1 MKKQPTFYQRMT
13 MPLPALEEY
22 HRQRRKED
30 FEQGTLF
37 KGIRLRKCLH
47 PVMVY
52 GLKLMHLL
60 FRQRI
65 TILGDKR
72 TPAQRPIVYA
82 ATHIG
87 WDDIEMILTTIK
99 DHAYLLLGDPH
110 DLYRNLDGMLLNLNG
125 IICCDTGVKED
136 RHISKESCIQWLTRG
151 GNILIFPEGAW
162 NITPSL
168 PVMKLFTGA
177 AEMAIRAGADIVPV
191 AIEQCGKDYIVNIG
205 RNMDC
210 FSFSLADERVLT
222 EKLRN
227 EMATLRWEIWS
238 SQPTIRRSDIPA
250 DYRKKYLLDIEQQM
264 GGNYTIEE
272 IETTR
277 FRGKDEIAQR
287 DAFAHL
293 EQLQPCR
300 ENAFLYNKR
309 LHGHDSGIM
318 SGT

>member
-1 MKKQPTFYQRMT
+1 MKKRPSLFRRIT
-13 MPLPALEEY
+13 MPLPALEAY

-60 FRQRI
+60 SRQRI
-65 TILGDKR
+65 TILGDQR
-72 TPAQRPIVYA
+72 TPTQRPIVYA

-110 DLYRNLDGMLLNLNG
+110 DLYRNLDGTLLNLNG

-191 AIEQCGKDYIVNIG
+191 AIEQYGRDYVVNIG
-205 RNMDC
+205 RNIDC
-210 FSFSLADERVLT
+210 SSFALADKHVLT
-222 EKLRN
+222 DKLRN
-227 EMATLRWEIWS
+227 EMATLRWEIWA
-238 SQPTIRRSDIPA
+238 SQSVICRASIPA
-250 DYRKKYLLDIEQQM
+250 DYREKYLQDIEQQM
-264 GGNYTIEE
+264 GGNYAIEE

-277 FRGKDEIAQR
+277 FRDKDEIAQR

-293 EQLQPCR
+293 ERLLPCK
-300 ENAFLYNKR
+300 ENAFLFK
-309 LHGHDSGIM
+309 M
-318 SGT
+318 K